1 MFLEFIEL
9 KYRNFLSFGSQL
21 TEIKFEKGFNLITG
35 KNGGGKSGSLLD
47 PLSYCLFGKP
57 YRKVNIRELVN
68 RTNKKK
74 LYTECSFKINEDVY
88 KIVRTQLPDTIQ
100 IFKNNKDF
108 DLESS
113 KKLIQDE
120 INRIIGIDYN
130 MFRQIIALG
139 INYNKS
145 FLEMEKNEKREI
157 LESITNVKIL
167 GEMLKNLKISISNL
181 KTQRQIN
188 KSTLDLLEGN
198 LYQSDIRLQELTNAK
213 NNFDENL
220 KVELKRIDEK
230 LISQRKELKDN
241 NKKLEKLK
249 EKIEDVKIFEKRLK
263 EIKDEISKISKS
275 INVERYKEETAK
287 ETLKFFETNNICSS
301 CNQEITEEH
310 KSSEIS
316 KLNETLLNSSK
327 TIIANESLLE
337 VLEEE
342 DSAIRNKITKQEKLK
357 FDIESIN
364 QKIKYNEKE
373 IKENEKRREET
384 INKKLDFDLDSLQKE
399 FDDNSKKY
407 LELFDKDESQ
417 SKELNNYEIVSSI
430 ISDNGI
436 KAYFFKKIMPI
447 LNNKIN
453 DYLKTFDL
461 RVKIEINE
469 LLEDKITS
477 LDFQK
482 NELSYFSH
490 SEGEKKRIDIS
501 ILLAFIDMTKII
513 CNWDCSLL
521 IFDEILDAKVDED
534 GLETIIN
541 TLKNFTV
548 NNKKLCSYVISHRMY
563 DSDAFDRHYRLS
575 KASGFSKITQIV

>member
-1 MFLEFIEL
+1 
-9 KYRNFLSFGSQL
+9 
-21 TEIKFEKGFNLITG
+21 
-35 KNGGGKSGSLLD
+35 
-47 PLSYCLFGKP
+47 
-57 YRKVNIRELVN
+57 VNVRELVN

-74 LYTECSFKINEDVY
+74 LYTECSFKINEDTF

-100 IFKNNKDF
+100 IFKNDKDF
-108 DLESS
+108 ELESS

-157 LESITNVKIL
+157 IESITNVKIL
-167 GEMLKNLKISISNL
+167 GEMLKNLKINISNL

-188 KSTLDLLEGN
+188 KSTIDILEQN
-198 LYQSDIRLQELTNAK
+198 LYQSDVRLQELTKAK
-213 NNFDENL
+213 NNFDKDL
-220 KVELKRIDEK
+220 KAELEKIDEK

-241 NKKLEKLK
+241 KKKLEKLK
-249 EKIEDVKIFEKRLK
+249 EKIEDVKVFEKRLK

-275 INVERYKEETAK
+275 INVNRYKEEIAK
-287 ETLKFFETNNICSS
+287 ETLKFFEMNNICSS

-310 KSSEIS
+310 KSSEIL
-316 KLNETLLNSSK
+316 KLNETIKDSSK
-327 TIIANESLLE
+327 TTMANESLLE
-337 VLEEE
+337 VLENE
-342 DSAIRNKITKQEKLK
+342 DSLIRSNITKQEKLQ
-357 FDIESIN
+357 FDVESLK
-364 QKIKYNEKE
+364 QKIKWNETE
-373 IKENEKRREET
+373 ITNNEKRREET
-384 INKKLDFDLDSLQKE
+384 INKKLDFDVESLQKE
-399 FDDNSKKY
+399 FDENTQKY
-407 LELFDKDESQ
+407 LELFDKDEKQ
-417 SKELNNYEIVSSI
+417 SIELNNYEIVSSI

-453 DYLKTFDL
+453 DYLKTFDM

-482 NELSYFSH
+482 NEISYFSH
-490 SEGEKKRIDIS
+490 SEGEKKKIDIS

-513 CNWDCSLL
+513 CAWDCSLL

-541 TLKNFTV
+541 TLRNFTV
-548 NNKKLCSYVISHRMY
+548 NNKKLCSYVISHRMQE
-563 DSDAFDRHYRLS
+563 SDAFDRHFRLS
-575 KASGFSKITQIV
+575 KASGFSKITRIV